1 MPCRRNL
8 PLRTPFAWSQLQCW
22 RSLCHSRAAG
32 VSAVASAAMRSI
44 VLLLI
49 FVAASAAAQD
59 QPARRTILA
68 IGAHAGDMEL
78 TAGAL
83 LIKQQKA
90 GDRIVILHMTLGEGG
105 NPRMSPAEYGAQK
118 RREAVAA
125 DSAVG
130 AEAMFAPY
138 KDGELPDDEAVR
150 LYVANVIRQVKP
162 AYVITH
168 WQKSIHKDHSR
179 TSAIVQDAALLASLE
194 GVNTGAPLHRGIRG
208 VWYADNWEDAE
219 DFQPYIY
226 VDVSSEIEQWRD
238 AVRKYE
244 FVRGGI
250 SSFRYL
256 EYYDALATVRGA
268 VAGKQRAEAFNID
281 AFGKR
286 RVLDSL
292 P

>member
-1 MPCRRNL
+1 M
-8 PLRTPFAWSQLQCW
+8 LRHVFLIGMVC
-22 RSLCHSRAAG
+22 AAG
-32 VSAVASAAMRSI
+32 AAG
-44 VLLLI
+44 
-49 FVAASAAAQD
+49 AQG
-59 QPARRTILA
+59 QPAPRTILA

-78 TAGAL
+78 TTGAL
-83 LIKQQKA
+83 LLKQHKA

-105 NPRMSPAEYGAQK
+105 NPRMSSTAYGAQK
-118 RREAVAA
+118 RREALAV
-125 DSAVG
+125 DSALG
-130 AEAMFAPY
+130 AQAMFAPY

-162 AYVITH
+162 THIFTH
-168 WQKSIHKDHSR
+168 WKKSIHKDHSR
-179 TSAIVQDAALLASLE
+179 TSAIVQDAVLLASLE
-194 GVNTGAPLHRGIRG
+194 GVATGTPAHRGIRG
-208 VWYADNWEDAE
+208 IWYADNWEDAE

-226 VDVSSEIEQWRD
+226 IDVSREVQEWKE
-238 AVRKYE
+238 AVTKYE

-250 SSFRYL
+250 SSFRYI

-268 VAGKQRAEAFNID
+268 VSGKPRAIAFDID